1 MYLFTA
7 FTILTGLSFHLASI
21 WLQTSLP
28 FLQYLQGMLPQVNSS
43 KSWLQKY
50 EVEIKM
56 LTEMNTCRGI
66 WKHWSPW
73 SEHHLAWIP
82 LIATK
87 AEYSKINYKCMRK
100 LPPHCIPK
108 LTTRQHTE
116 NKHMKSKPIKCL
128 IKLIYHLK
136 KNSIK
141 TQIQY
146 IKCHDMAF
154 CQSMNRMIWVEQNE
168 KHPWVTTVYPD
179 SEASRKQIHE
189 LVSSEKEPWLAL
201 MPVGRR
207 RKK

>member
-1 MYLFTA
+1 MASDF
-7 FTILTGLSFHLASI
+7 LTFPPISPRNVTTSQFIKVMITEIWSGDKNVNWNEHLSRH
-21 WLQTSLP
+21 W
-28 FLQYLQGMLPQVNSS
+28 
-43 KSWLQKY
+43 
-50 EVEIKM
+50 
-56 LTEMNTCRGI
+56 GI
-66 WKHWSPW
+66 WKHYWSPW